1 MFTGIIEKTGVIKSI
16 NQKEIVV
23 QIDLDDL
30 KKGDSIAVNGICLT
44 LTDFKKSKNVFD
56 CYFDISPETYSR
68 TNLKFQKVN
77 DLVNIERSLKLGS
90 KLDGHIVTGHIDN
103 VSKITSIKRI
113 GDSYEFE
120 FSIPSELNKFIAEKG
135 SVALDGISLT
145 VAKKIRNKFTIAVI
159 PFTFQNTNLKT
170 RKVGDFVNLE
180 VDILARY
187 VNEIIQNEKE
197 KSKLK
202 ELLGESW

>member
-1 MFTGIIEKTGVIKSI
+1 MFTGIIEKVGVIKRI

-23 QIDLDDL
+23 QIDFDDL
-30 KKGDSIAVNGICLT
+30 RVGDSISINGICLT
-44 LTDFKKSKNVFD
+44 LTDFIKNRSVVD
-56 CYFDISPETYSR
+56 CHFDISPETYSR
-68 TNLKFQKVN
+68 TNLKYQKVN

-90 KLDGHIVTGHIDN
+90 RLDGHIVTGHIDD
-103 VSKITSIKRI
+103 VSKIISIKKL

-120 FSIPSELNKFIAEKG
+120 FSLPSELNKFVAEKG

-145 VAKKIRNKFTIAVI
+145 VAKKIGSRFTVAVV

-170 RKVGDFVNLE
+170 RKAGDFVNIE

-187 VNEIIQNEKE
+187 VNEIIQNGKD

-202 ELLGESW
+202 EILGENW